1 MTEDYL
7 PYNQPSI
14 DEDEIEAVVETLR
27 SGWLTTGPRTR
38 EFERRFA
45 EYTGAAHAVGLSSAT
60 AALHLALLAAGVGP
74 GDEVILPVY
83 TFAACGHVAVHLGAT
98 PVFVDS
104 SADDLNID
112 PAAVER
118 AVTPRTRA
126 LMVVHYAG
134 QPARMDELG
143 AIASRHRLFVL
154 EDAAHAVGARYRDRP
169 VGSLGDAAAFSFY
182 ATKNL
187 ITATGEGGMLTTTR
201 EDVAETA
208 RLYALHGMSRDAW
221 RRYGRGGSWYYE
233 VVAPGYKYNLS
244 DVQSAMG
251 LVQLDRLEERNA
263 RRAALARRLTEALA
277 DCAAVE
283 SLAVR
288 PEVHHAWHL
297 YVVRLRPETLAIDRN
312 RFIEELHARG
322 IGTSVHF
329 IPLHLHPYYREMQ
342 TSRTGD
348 FPVAESSFER
358 AISLP
363 LYPRMSEAD
372 IDRVAQAVWDV
383 ARTYAR

>member
-14 DEDEIEAVVETLR
+14 DDDEINAVVETLR

-45 EYTGAAHAVGLSSAT
+45 EYTGTAHAVGLSSAT
-60 AALHLALLAAGVGP
+60 AALH
-74 GDEVILPVY
+74 DEVIVPVY

-104 SADDLNID
+104 TDDDLNID
-112 PAAVER
+112 PATVER
-118 AVTPRTRA
+118 AITPRTRA

-134 QPARMDELG
+134 QPARMDQLQ
-143 AIASRHRLFVL
+143 AIASRHGLFVL

-187 ITATGEGGMLTTTR
+187 ITATGEGGMLTTSR
-201 EDVAETA
+201 DDVAETA

-221 RRYGRGGSWYYE
+221 RRYGRGGAWYYE
-233 VVAPGYKYNLS
+233 VLAPGYKYNLS

-251 LVQLDRLEERNA
+251 LVQLERLEERNA

-283 SLAVR
+283 PLAVR

-297 YVVRLRPETLAIDRN
+297 YVVRLRSEALTIDRN

-329 IPLHLHPYYREMQ
+329 IPLHLHPYYRE
-342 TSRTGD
+342 THLSRTGE

-363 LYPRMSEAD
+363 LYPRMSEGD
-372 IDRVAQAVWDV
+372 VDRVAEAVWDV

>member
-14 DEDEIEAVVETLR
+14 DDDEINAVVETLR

-45 EYTGAAHAVGLSSAT
+45 EYTGTAHAVGLSSAT

-74 GDEVILPVY
+74 GDEVIVPVY

-104 SADDLNID
+104 TDDDLNID
-112 PAAVER
+112 PATVER
-118 AVTPRTRA
+118 AITPRTRA

-134 QPARMDELG
+134 QPARMDQLQ
-143 AIASRHRLFVL
+143 AIASRHGLFVL

-187 ITATGEGGMLTTTR
+187 ITATGEGGMLTTSR
-201 EDVAETA
+201 DDVAETA

-221 RRYGRGGSWYYE
+221 RRYGRGGAWYYE
-233 VVAPGYKYNLS
+233 VLAPGYKYNLS

-251 LVQLDRLEERNA
+251 LVQLERLEERNA

-283 SLAVR
+283 PLAVR

-297 YVVRLRPETLAIDRN
+297 YVVRLRSEALTIDRN

-329 IPLHLHPYYREMQ
+329 IPLHLHPYYRE
-342 TSRTGD
+342 THLSRTGE

-363 LYPRMSEAD
+363 LYPRMSEGD
-372 IDRVAQAVWDV
+372 VDRVAEAVWDV